1 MWTGNKNNPVPNYT
15 DKTQIN
21 PISANV
27 VNPALDTRRDQDPR
41 KNKTITLL
49 DIDTAILEYLQ
60 DVINPTV
67 VDAGQNVK
75 VPILYGNPE
84 RWKAGKVDG
93 FLRDYQGKIQIP
105 AIMFKRNTF
114 GKNEN
119 LTTLNRYLTYPVI
132 TKFSE
137 KNKYDKFSVL
147 NNKSAPTNQIF
158 AVTLPDHVKV
168 EYEFMVWTE
177 YVEQMNYVLE
187 KINFASE
194 DYWGDPQRFKFRVSV
209 GNYTNNIEVS
219 SDKDRMVRT
228 TFPMT
233 VYAYLLADS
242 FEDRKSTVQRLLT
255 PRKVNIVAETVTSAQ
270 MDAISKEIKN
280 KSYSNPSEPY
290 YNTGVGMSSNNDS
303 YKVPVPEIIDN
314 LEKSVE
320 TQGYTKS

>member
-1 MWTGNKNNPVPNYT
+1 
-15 DKTQIN
+15 
-21 PISANV
+21 
-27 VNPALDTRRDQDPR
+27 
-41 KNKTITLL
+41 
-49 DIDTAILEYLQ
+49 
-60 DVINPTV
+60 
-67 VDAGQNVK
+67 
-75 VPILYGNPE
+75 
-84 RWKAGKVDG
+84 
-93 FLRDYQGKIQIP
+93 
-105 AIMFKRNTF
+105 
-114 GKNEN
+114 
-119 LTTLNRYLTYPVI
+119 
-132 TKFSE
+132 
-137 KNKYDKFSVL
+137 VL

-209 GNYTNNIEVS
+209 GSYTNNIEVS

-270 MDAISKEIKN
+270 MDAINKEIKN

-290 YNTGVGMSSNNDS
+290 YNTGVGMSSNDDS
-303 YKVPVPEIIDN
+303 YRIPVPEIIDN
-314 LEKSVE
+314 LEKSNE
-320 TQGYTKS
+320 TQGFTKS

>member
-15 DKTQIN
+15 DKTQVN
-21 PISANV
+21 PVSANV

-49 DIDTAILEYLQ
+49 DIDTSVLEYLQ
-60 DVINPTV
+60 NVINPTV

-119 LTTLNRYLTYPVI
+119 LVTLNRYLTYPTI

-209 GNYTNNIEVS
+209 GSYTNNIEVS
-219 SDKDRMVRT
+219 SDKDR
-228 TFPMT
+228 
-233 VYAYLLADS
+233 
-242 FEDRKSTVQRLLT
+242 
-255 PRKVNIVAETVTSAQ
+255 
-270 MDAISKEIKN
+270 
-280 KSYSNPSEPY
+280 
-290 YNTGVGMSSNNDS
+290 
-303 YKVPVPEIIDN
+303 
-314 LEKSVE
+314 
-320 TQGYTKS
+320 

>member
-1 MWTGNKNNPVPNYT
+1 
-15 DKTQIN
+15 
-21 PISANV
+21 
-27 VNPALDTRRDQDPR
+27 
-41 KNKTITLL
+41 
-49 DIDTAILEYLQ
+49 
-60 DVINPTV
+60 
-67 VDAGQNVK
+67 
-75 VPILYGNPE
+75 
-84 RWKAGKVDG
+84 
-93 FLRDYQGKIQIP
+93 
-105 AIMFKRNTF
+105 MFKRNTF

-270 MDAISKEIKN
+270 MDAINKEIKN

-290 YNTGVGMSSNNDS
+290 YNTGVGMSSNDDS
-303 YKVPVPEIIDN
+303 YRVPVPEIIDN
-314 LEKSVE
+314 
-320 TQGYTKS
+320 TDNQQI

>member
-1 MWTGNKNNPVPNYT
+1 
-15 DKTQIN
+15 
-21 PISANV
+21 
-27 VNPALDTRRDQDPR
+27 
-41 KNKTITLL
+41 
-49 DIDTAILEYLQ
+49 
-60 DVINPTV
+60 
-67 VDAGQNVK
+67 

-209 GNYTNNIEVS
+209 GSYTNNIEVS

-270 MDAISKEIKN
+270 MDAINKEVKN
-280 KSYSNPSEPY
+280 KSYNNPSEPY
-290 YNTGVGMSSNNDS
+290 YNTGVGMSSNDDS
-303 YKVPVPEIIDN
+303 YRIPVPEIIDN
-314 LEKSVE
+314 LEKSNE
-320 TQGYTKS
+320 TQGFTKS